1 LIAKENIFFES
12 EINKIKDSLDQLTDV
27 CENLDI
33 FTVKTL
39 TELKEFLDKNTLF
52 LSKNIK

>member
-12 EINKIKDSLDQLTDV
+12 EINKIKNSLDQLTDV

-39 TELKEFLDKNTLF
+39 SELKEFLDKNTLF

>member
-39 TELKEFLDKNTLF
+39 SELKEFLDKNTLF